1 MSTMSFI
8 WFSELRRTHKYVI
21 WSFSHSKMIG
31 DSPVSMYILTS
42 GVDVGILRVLLMTD
56 NCICVSFYLFLM
68 VGIQV
73 SHPYTR
79 AGIMQD
85 L

>member
-1 MSTMSFI
+1 MSSKSFI
-8 WFSELRRTHKYVI
+8 WFSELRRTHKYVN
-21 WSFSHSKMIG
+21 WHFSHSKMIG
-31 DSPVSMYILTS
+31 NFPVSMYILTS
-42 GVDVGILRVLLMTD
+42 GVDVGILRILLMAD
-56 NCICVSFYLFLM
+56 NCICVSSALSSV

-73 SHPYTR
+73 SHPYIR